1 MIKVE
6 FNKKNEN
13 PFYGCSNCLRLI
25 EQAAGTVT
33 YSMLDA
39 AWNEVAQDLE
49 KRKMFFSVLFSI
61 GDITGRQHNIFGK
74 KKVDNKQHR
83 SIQLVY
89 YQIS

>member
-39 AWNEVAQDLE
+39 AWKEVAQDLE
-49 KRKMFFSVLFSI
+49 KRKMFFSVLFP
-61 GDITGRQHNIFGK
+61 HFC
-74 KKVDNKQHR
+74 
-83 SIQLVY
+83 QLSFKTSNLTTHT
-89 YQIS
+89 I